1 MGSDRKGGR
10 ALLEDD
16 CDSGR
21 KVKVAE
27 KNYVDYS
34 VGGEGRRTTLGWSVP
49 GASAEDVRMRR
60 GYVLR

>member
-1 MGSDRKGGR
+1 MGSDRRGWAGL

-49 GASAEDVRMRR
+49 GASA
-60 GYVLR
+60 